1 MPFRSFRFFLLP
13 TYNGTSLKN
22 GLCKLSLAWRKGYIC
37 FSTYVQLFLLFQPEE
52 VPTCQHVEYTRVI
65 KSSSQLFGG
74 VKHSVNEE
82 GLDVDKNAY
91 QGETP
96 PVQLA
101 KPPQR
106 GLAEV
111 VAPHEQALHGCV
123 ALHSLRQGIQA
134 RVVYVVT
141 V

>member
-1 MPFRSFRFFLLP
+1 MF
-13 TYNGTSLKN
+13 
-22 GLCKLSLAWRKGYIC
+22 
-37 FSTYVQLFLLFQPEE
+37 QLFQPEK
-52 VPTCQHVEYTRVI
+52 VPTCQHVAYTRLI
-65 KSSSQLFGG
+65 RPSSQLFGG

-106 GLAEV
+106 RLAEV
-111 VAPHEQALHGCV
+111 VAPHEQVLHGCV
-123 ALHSLRQGIQA
+123 ALHALRQGIQA